1 MSNFNLR
8 RDVLL
13 TWEILDSEAFKALS
27 TSAIRVLLR
36 FLQKRTWEKRKVKGR
51 KKIVY
56 SNDALAFTYAE
67 AAFLGIK
74 NTAFYESIRRLV
86 EVGFIDVDHQG
97 GCYGKDYS
105 RYSLSERWRDYGTD
119 NFKKIEKKRSL
130 QRGLDVRSNM
140 MKKIKAPT
148 EIRSGLLQK
157 SVVMAESHDR
167 QGNAF
172 P

>member
-36 FLQKRTWEKRKVKGR
+36 FLQKRTWEKRKVKGL

-86 EVGFIDVDHQG
+86 EVGFIDVDPQG
-97 GCYGKDYS
+97 GCYGIDYS
-105 RYSLSERWRDYGTD
+105 RYSLSERWSDYGTD
-119 NFKKIEKKRSL
+119 NF
-130 QRGLDVRSNM
+130 
-140 MKKIKAPT
+140 
-148 EIRSGLLQK
+148 
-157 SVVMAESHDR
+157 
-167 QGNAF
+167 
-172 P
+172 